1 MPNPPNILLIVADQW
16 RGDCLGAA
24 GHPVIQTPHLDALA
38 ADGIRF
44 SHAYAA
50 VPSCI
55 AARASLLTGLHQ
67 RNHGRVGYRDGVPWT
82 YPTTL
87 AGTFAAAGYHTQAV
101 GKMHVYPTR
110 SLQGFHNV
118 VLHDGYLHAVRHRD
132 PHLVV
137 EDDYLWDLQRRHGV
151 DADYIDSGI
160 GCNGYAVSPWP
171 YDQML
176 HPTAW
181 VTTQSI
187 DFLRRRDPSKPF
199 FLMTSYHRPH
209 PPLDPPQAY
218 LDIYRDVRLPRP
230 ARGDWDGG
238 EGLPHI
244 SHRMHMIDSPKPR
257 DAAQIDRARRAYYAQ
272 CTFIDHQ
279 INRLIMALIE
289 HHVLADTAI
298 VFVADHGDM
307 LYDHE
312 LTAKALPYEGSARV
326 PLIIRPRQG
335 TQPLPG
341 GSTVD
346 APVEL
351 RDILPTL
358 CDLAGIPIPAG
369 LDGHSLMPFVRGEQT
384 AWRDWLHG
392 EHEWGRFS
400 NQWLT
405 DGRAKYAWFSQT
417 GREQL
422 FDLAADPTECH
433 DLAEERPDELAV
445 WRARLVQELAGR
457 EEGYVQDGQLVVG
470 RPATAVLSTVQGKD
484 KTTDRNG

>member
-1 MPNPPNILLIVADQW
+1 MPNPPNILLIVVDQW
-16 RGDCLGAA
+16 RADCLGAA
-24 GHPVIQTPHLDALA
+24 GHPVIQTPHLDVLA
-38 ADGIRF
+38 ADGVRF
-44 SHAYAA
+44 RHAYAA

-67 RNHGRVGYRDGVPWT
+67 RRHGRVGYRDGVPWD

-132 PHLVV
+132 PHLVI
-137 EDDYLWDLQRRHGV
+137 EDDYLWDLRRRHGV
-151 DADYIDSGI
+151 DADTIDSGM
-160 GCNGYAVSPWP
+160 GCNGYVVSPWP
-171 YDQML
+171 YDLML

-187 DFLRRRDPSKPF
+187 DFLRRRDPTKPF
-199 FLMTSYHRPH
+199 FLMASYHRPH

-218 LDIYRDVRLPRP
+218 FDIYRDVPLPP
-230 ARGDWDGG
+230 VARGDWVGG
-238 EGLPHI
+238 EGLPHV
-244 SHRMHMIDSPKPR
+244 SLRTHSIDSPKML

-279 INRLIMALIE
+279 INRLIIALLE
-289 HHVLADTAI
+289 HRIFQDTAI
-298 VFVADHGDM
+298 IFVADHGDM
-307 LYDHE
+307 LFDHDLE
-312 LTAKALPYEGSARV
+312 AKALPYEGSAAV
-326 PLIIRPRQG
+326 PLIIRPPQRM
-335 TQPLPG
+335 LPPQQIG
-341 GSTVD
+341 LAGRVVD

-351 RDILPTL
+351 RDLLPTL

-369 LDGHSLMPFVRGEQT
+369 IDGRSLMPFVRGEHPS
-384 AWRDWLHG
+384 WREWLHG

-400 NQWLT
+400 NHWLS
-405 DGRAKYAWFSQT
+405 DGRTKYAWYSQT

-422 FDLAADPTECH
+422 FDLDADPTECH
-433 DLAEERPDELAV
+433 DLADKRPDEVAI
-445 WRARLVQELAGR
+445 WRTRLVEELADR
-457 EEGYVQDGQLVVG
+457 EEGYVQDGRLVVG
-470 RPATAVLSTVQGKD
+470 RPVSAVLSRDPKLSG
-484 KTTDRNG
+484 R